1 MQLDNIQ
8 KEIVQSQS
16 KNIIVSAGA
25 GSGKTKVLTER
36 VKHLIESGA
45 DPVNIVCITFTNRAA
60 NEMKERLADVPG
72 AEKAFI
78 GTIHS
83 FANHILKDSGKR
95 YGLLTADKE
104 TEIIRNL
111 ISKYGKHT
119 TIDDYANYIKWRNM
133 QKLGIVEEKFTKPPE
148 SAIHEIEIFYG
159 KISKPSYMSY
169 IENLQDVCARD
180 NIITFD
186 ELIVECTDYFKKS
199 GGSIEY
205 LLVDEFQD
213 IGMNEYEFIM
223 ALSAENNF
231 FVGDDWQSI
240 YGFKGGD
247 VQIFLKLMRDK
258 NWKSYNMTNNYRNAI
273 GILDIAKRV
282 IHQADDIIEK
292 KVSAIRTELGNVST
306 DNKYNIDKYLAKI
319 KKAQDYNNW
328 FVLVRTN
335 KEIFEVSEKLK
346 AMGIPHQTFK
356 QGNVSTKELKDI
368 MDSNTVKI
376 LTVHAA
382 KGLENEN
389 VLIYGNFPIQ
399 MPSYRK
405 VNSEERKVFYV
416 AITRAMNKLIILN

>member
-1 MQLDNIQ
+1 MKLDRIQ
-8 KEIVQSQS
+8 EKIVTSQS

-25 GSGKTKVLTER
+25 GSGKTRVLTER
-36 VKHLIESGA
+36 VKYLIENGV

-60 NEMKERLADVPG
+60 NEMKERLASVEG
-72 AEKAFI
+72 AETAFI

-119 TIDDYANYIKWRNM
+119 SIEDYSNYIKWRNM
-133 QKLGIVEEKFTKPPE
+133 KKLGIVEEFFKKPPE

-159 KISKPSYMSY
+159 KILKPYYMSY
-169 IENLQDVCARD
+169 TENLQDVCARE

-223 ALSAENNF
+223 ALNAEHNF

-258 NWKSYNMTNNYRNAI
+258 NWKSYNMTNNYRNAQS
-273 GILDIAKRV
+273 ILDVAKKV
-282 IHQADDIIEK
+282 IKQADDIINK
-292 KVSAIRTELGNVST
+292 KVSAIRIESGNVEM
-306 DNKYNIDKYLAKI
+306 DNKYNIDRYLQRINQTK
-319 KKAQDYNNW
+319 DYSNW
-328 FVLVRTN
+328 FILVRTN

-346 AMGIPHQTFK
+346 QANIPHQTFK
-356 QGNVSTKELKDI
+356 QGNVSTKELNDI
-368 MDSNTVKI
+368 MNTNTVKV
-376 LTVHAA
+376 LTVHAS
-382 KGLENEN
+382 KGLENQN
-389 VLIYGNFPIQ
+389 VIVYGNFPIQ
-399 MPSYRK
+399 IPSYRK
-405 VNSEERKVFYV
+405 INSEERKVFYV

>member
-1 MQLDNIQ
+1 MKLDNIQ
-8 KEIVQSQS
+8 EEIVQSES
-16 KNIIVSAGA
+16 NNIIVSAGA
-25 GSGKTKVLTER
+25 GSGKTRVLTER
-36 VKHLIESGA
+36 VKHLIEKGA
-45 DPVNIVCITFTNRAA
+45 DPVNIVCITFTKRAA

-72 AEKAFI
+72 AENAFI

-119 TIDDYANYIKWRNM
+119 SIDDYSNYIKWRNM
-133 QKLGIVEEKFTKPPE
+133 QKLGIIEEKFRKPPE

-159 KISKPSYMSY
+159 KISKPSYMHY

-199 GGSIEY
+199 GGSIKY

-223 ALSAENNF
+223 ALNAENNF

-247 VQIFLKLMRDK
+247 VQIFLQLMRDK
-258 NWKSYNMTNNYRNAI
+258 NWKAYNMTNNYRNAI

-282 IHQADDIIEK
+282 IIQADDIIEK
-292 KVSAIRTELGNVST
+292 KVSAIRTELGDVSM
-306 DNKYNIDKYLAKI
+306 DNKYNMDKYLKKI
-319 KKAQDYNNW
+319 SKTKDYGKW

-335 KEIFEVSEKLK
+335 KEIFEVSEQLK
-346 AMGIPHQTFK
+346 KAGIPYQTFK
-356 QGNVSTKELKDI
+356 QGNVSTKELTDI
-368 MDSNTVKI
+368 MNANTVKV

-399 MPSYRK
+399 VPSYRK